1 VPTCISPWTVKS
13 NSRMHLRKNKIVF
26 CSKSAWL
33 VALCVALL
41 PLSPLELH
49 ASNQKL
55 ERVKIAFVY
64 KFLRLIELEDDVEKT
79 SSNDLTIG
87 VAGPNKLVK
96 NFSVIEGKFIGSR
109 RIVIKQIKTGQPDL
123 AAIDALYL
131 SKSDQA
137 DIDVLDS
144 VLAHTSVLTI
154 TEENRDLLQSSMIVL
169 YESKGYIRFDIN
181 NTLARS
187 RGIKM
192 NAKLLELAG
201 EVK

>member
-1 VPTCISPWTVKS
+1 
-13 NSRMHLRKNKIVF
+13 
-26 CSKSAWL
+26 
-33 VALCVALL
+33 
-41 PLSPLELH
+41 
-49 ASNQKL
+49 
-55 ERVKIAFVY
+55 
-64 KFLRLIELEDDVEKT
+64 
-79 SSNDLTIG
+79 
-87 VAGPNKLVK
+87 
-96 NFSVIEGKFIGSR
+96 
-109 RIVIKQIKTGQPDL
+109 L